1 MFNSIKRL
9 LSMKKALGLV
19 LVILLSSGAVYAQK
33 AKVDGKSGATPQTEQ
48 MIKDLKLTDKQAAD
62 LKSLNEEFAT
72 KMKNDRESAKA
83 DRQKMRDNMKQM
95 REDRNAKIKK
105 ILTDEQ
111 YQQYLKME
119 KDHHK
124 DMRKGGKRGNRDKSN
139 D

>member
-1 MFNSIKRL
+1 
-9 LSMKKALGLV
+9 MKKALGLV

-83 DRQKMRDNMKQM
+83 DRQKVRDNMKQM

>member
-1 MFNSIKRL
+1 
-9 LSMKKALGLV
+9 MKKALGLV

-124 DMRKGGKRGNRDKSN
+124 DMRKGGERGNRDKSN

>member
-1 MFNSIKRL
+1 MC
-9 LSMKKALGLV
+9 
-19 LVILLSSGAVYAQK
+19 
-33 AKVDGKSGATPQTEQ
+33 
-48 MIKDLKLTDKQAAD
+48 
-62 LKSLNEEFAT
+62 FAT

>member
-1 MFNSIKRL
+1 
-9 LSMKKALGLV
+9 MKKALGLV